1 MKKLMVI
8 AMSLL
13 SLSAG
18 AQNLKKFYRVEL
30 DTIQHINWSP
40 ALTLDQALSMNAV
53 QYPYYWTDHVIWEY
67 DLVKMTAT
75 WIGGSNQKVYKIR
88 KVSNLNGVLHFEVGN
103 ENATGW
109 VDEFKTQKNGSLL
122 LTSINVDKVNG
133 QMDGSFTRNVKLAS
147 R

>member
-75 WIGGSNQKVYKIR
+75 WIGGSSQKVYKIR
-88 KVSNLNGVLHFEVGN
+88 KEIGRAHV
-103 ENATGW
+103 
-109 VDEFKTQKNGSLL
+109 
-122 LTSINVDKVNG
+122 
-133 QMDGSFTRNVKLAS
+133 
-147 R
+147 